1 MEINLISDTITKPTP
16 AMLEAMMKAE
26 VGDDVFKADPSVNAL
41 EEKVAELFGMEA
53 ALYFPSGTMTNQTAI
68 KLHTEP
74 GNQLICDKYAH
85 VYNYEGGGVSFNSGV
100 SCKLVDGDR
109 GMMTAAQVRDAIN
122 PPDFYHSPLTSL
134 VCVENTTNK
143 GGGACWDFEELR
155 KIKEVCE
162 ENGLAYHLDGA
173 RLWNALVAKNED
185 PKQYGAMF
193 DTISVCL
200 SKGLGCPVGSVL
212 VGSEE
217 LISKAI
223 RIRKI
228 LGGGMRQAG
237 YLAAAGIYALDH
249 HRSRLAEDHS
259 RAIDLADYLQQ
270 LPYIKKVEPTETNII
285 IFELDEERMSSEAFI
300 ESLNR
305 DNIHLIG
312 MGQGKL
318 RMVTHLEYT
327 DEMHHRVKEVLKKLT
342 IT

>member
-1 MEINLISDTITKPTP
+1 MEINLISDTIVKPT
-16 AMLEAMMKAE
+16 AEMLKAMMSAE

-41 EEKVAELFGMEA
+41 EKKVSELFGMEA

-74 GNQLICDKYAH
+74 GNQLICDKFAH
-85 VYNYEGGGVSFNSGV
+85 VFNYEGGGVSFNSGV
-100 SCKLVDGDR
+100 SCKLVDGER
-109 GMMTAAQVRDAIN
+109 GMMKAEQVLEAIN

-143 GGGACWDFEELR
+143 GGGACWDFGELQKIR
-155 KIKEVCE
+155 KICDEH
-162 ENGLAYHLDGA
+162 GLAYHLDGA
-173 RLWNALVAKNED
+173 RLWNALVARNEE
-185 PKQYGAMF
+185 PKQYGNLF

-217 LISKAI
+217 MISKAI

-249 HRSRLAEDHS
+249 HRDRLAEDHR
-259 RAIDLADYLQQ
+259 RAGDLAAFLND

-285 IFELDEERMSSEAFI
+285 IFEIDQNLMTSEKFIDKLAEEEI
-300 ESLNR
+300 L
-305 DNIHLIG
+305 IIG

-327 DEMHHRVKEVLKKLT
+327 DLMHSKVKEVLSRL
-342 IT
+342 